1 MNDNWKKAFYAI
13 ACFLMWI
20 KIYYL
25 VRIYSLATHFVTL
38 FTQIITDVKTFTIM
52 LMIISFA
59 FTNFFNV
66 IDIGHWAIKTRITL
80 VNTPAMV
87 S

>member
-1 MNDNWKKAFYAI
+1 MFIEDVYLDRKIMNHNWKKAFYAV

-25 VRIYSLATHFVTL
+25 MRIFSQTAHFVTL

-52 LMIISFA
+52 LMIIIFA
-59 FTNFFNV
+59 FANFFYV
-66 IDIGHWAIKTRITL
+66 IDMGDKD
-80 VNTPAMV
+80 
-87 S
+87 